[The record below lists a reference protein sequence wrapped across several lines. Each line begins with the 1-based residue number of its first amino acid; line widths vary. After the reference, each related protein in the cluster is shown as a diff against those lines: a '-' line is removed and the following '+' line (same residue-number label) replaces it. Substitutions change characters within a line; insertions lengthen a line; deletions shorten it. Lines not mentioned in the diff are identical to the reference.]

1 MIRALSLAAALALL
15 PLAAQAQE
23 RTPADPEAAIEAAA
37 AVFEVRMEE
46 FGARAEAIGED
57 ESLSEEEREARIGAL
72 WLEYQPDV
80 DAFTGVVSAN
90 AGLIAEQALAEID
103 VDALVA
109 EALSGV
115 DVDALV
121 SDALS
126 NVDVDVMA
134 MAGGFASNG
143 AWASTDPEH
152 MATYGLMADYALN
165 QAGDVDLAELEADL
179 AEMEADLAEMD
190 AELARMAADDAD

>member
-15 PLAAQAQE
+15 PLVAQAQE
-23 RTPADPEAAIEAAA
+23 QTPADPEAAIEAAA
-37 AVFEVRMEE
+37 AVFEVRMED
-46 FGARAEAIGED
+46 FGARAEAIGADQSLTED
-57 ESLSEEEREARIGAL
+57 EREARIGAL

-103 VDALVA
+103 VEGLVA
-109 EALSGV
+109 EALAGV
-115 DVDALV
+115 DM
-121 SDALS
+121 
-126 NVDVDVMA
+126 DVLA

-165 QAGDVDLAELEADL
+165 QVEDVDLAELEADL
-179 AEMEADLAEMD
+179 AEMEADRAEMD
-190 AELARMAADDAD
+190 AELARMSADDAD